1 MCQSEFYIENLLNLD
16 YFVQVNRLRLNKRI
30 VFILVF
36 LLKIP
41 VFAIAQE
48 IIRYNLSDGLSDLEV
63 TDIKENKN
71 YLWIAT
77 SDGLNRFD
85 GKNFKIY
92 KRNINQKNSI
102 SGNNIES
109 LFFDSRGLLWIG
121 LKSGGLDVYDPR
133 KDEFKNIK
141 SVIDIPAPVRIISIF
156 EDSEKNIW
164 LGSWEQGIY
173 QLKPVGGDS
182 VRFTAKNHFPG
193 YIISS
198 FIEKPKGFVRVGSY
212 KGFFVFDLL
221 QKQWTISNNQNHAI
235 SQLLSAE
242 EENAIWCSTWDSG
255 LLKLSWDK
263 SNPAESLTETQLN
276 ENETGSIHRILN
288 DSKSSLYLGTWG
300 NGLLK
305 YNLNQQK
312 EISQIEK
319 INISPSFINCI
330 FRDNFQNIWIGT
342 FGEGL
347 IKFNPEKNGINYFPA
362 INKLPKPVTSLTVS
376 AQNKIL
382 AGTQGEGVMQFDAEK
397 NELLP
402 LFENQ
407 LNGNF
412 ERNILS
418 FHSFG
423 DLLFIGHDG
432 HGIFYSNAKNNEF
445 YKINNYTE
453 IEKVTSVYAAQNGTT
468 WIGTKQNG
476 LVSFTINPDTFVPT
490 NYKYYAQIGH
500 DRITGIIPYKN
511 NMLFI
516 SSNNGLLLFNKE
528 TGRIENNDTIISN
541 EPVYTI
547 LKDSVN
553 HVLWIGT
560 STNLLSCNLEK
571 TDSVFPAFP
580 EMLIPR
586 GAIRTLLTDSDN
598 NLWFSVAEKLFC
610 RTQNDRKLKEIN
622 PGLLNKNV
630 ILSGTSVKIKGVEKL
645 IFGTSEDLMIIEPH
659 LLLHQTDESKIILT
673 QLEIDNRIINVG
685 DKLYGDIVLSEAS
698 EYINSLQL
706 SHKCRWISLSF
717 VESGWGNFKTNYQF
731 RIKGFSD
738 NWQFINLA
746 NPVVF
751 SQLLPGS
758 YTLEIR
764 SFDYGIGELPGWSL
778 NLTVTPPWWK
788 TRSSQLLFILAF
800 LLAAT
805 LLYLYIYKTIQRRH
819 SQKLIQIEKEK
830 QQELLYEKES
840 FFTGLSHDLLTTFS
854 LILAPVNDLIRD
866 NKQSGTIKEKLEI
879 IKRNTSFLSDLFGAI
894 FDFKRAEFSDKE
906 LKENTI
912 ELNSFVNFCVHAFEY
927 LALSRNIKLIYLSCF
942 ETLQVKTDNVKL
954 ERIIYNLLS
963 NAIKYTPDNGEVT
976 VHLDYSESEKSVT
989 LNIKDN
995 GIGMDIKNQHLIFD
1009 KFYRETKTN
1018 LNDEPKGLGLGL
1030 YIVKKFVSIMGG
1042 TISVDSALNKGTLV
1056 TVNLPVNVVQVNT
1069 ETDDL
1074 VVTHS
1079 FSNEKSTILVVED
1092 NKQLLEYTTSKLK
1105 TFFNV
1110 ISASDGSEAMHII
1123 ENYVPEIIITD
1134 IIMPGLDGLSLT
1146 KKIKEDSRFS
1156 DIFVV
1161 ILSAKASTD
1170 DELTGYKQGADIY
1183 LKKPIDLE
1191 VLLSQM
1197 INIDK
1202 TRQNRKSQL
1211 YAELISKDQTEIN
1224 FDSKENFLRVAMQ
1237 IVEKHLMEADFN
1249 LDEFASEMNISKSV
1263 LHRKFKLLV
1272 GQTPNQFMRLVRLR
1286 KSVEKL
1292 QNSDL
1297 SISEIAY
1304 LTGFSQSH
1312 YFIKCFREV
1321 YNETP
1326 KNFRLNFLKSPKT
1339 NFSK

>member
-1 MCQSEFYIENLLNLD
+1 MNHRLTLILL
-16 YFVQVNRLRLNKRI
+16 
-30 VFILVF
+30 F
-36 LLKIP
+36 LLCIP
-41 VFAIAQE
+41 ELTISQE

-63 TDIKENKN
+63 TDIGENGN

-92 KRNINQKNSI
+92 KRNVNQKNSI

-121 LKSGGLDVYDPR
+121 LKTGGLDVYDPR
-133 KDEFKNIK
+133 KDEFINI
-141 SVIDIPAPVRIISIF
+141 SRIIDIPPPVRIITIF

-173 QLKPVGGDS
+173 QLKPIAGDS
-182 VRFTAKNHFPG
+182 IKFSAKNHFPG

-212 KGFFVFDLL
+212 KGIFVFDLSL
-221 QKQWTISNNQNHAI
+221 EKWTISNNQNLAI
-235 SQLLSAE
+235 SKLLPAVE
-242 EENAIWCSTWDSG
+242 EDAIWCSTWDSG
-255 LLKLSWDK
+255 LIKITWKKL
-263 SNPAESLTETQLN
+263 NPEILQTEVRLP
-276 ENETGSIHRILN
+276 ETKTGPIHRILN
-288 DSKSSLYLGTWG
+288 GNRNSLYLGTWG
-300 NGLLK
+300 NGLLEF
-305 YNLNQQK
+305 NPDQQNIINQP
-312 EISQIEK
+312 EK
-319 INISPSFINCI
+319 IDISPSFINCI

-347 IKFNPEKNGINYFPA
+347 IKYNPENNGISYFPKTD
-362 INKLPKPVTSLTVS
+362 KLPKPVTSLTVS
-376 AQNKIL
+376 ADNKVV
-382 AGTQGEGVMQFDAEK
+382 AGTQGEGMMLFDTEK

-402 LFENQ
+402 LYQNQ
-407 LNGNF
+407 LTGNF
-412 ERNILS
+412 ERTILS
-418 FHSFG
+418 LHNFG
-423 DLLFIGHDG
+423 KYLFIGHDG
-432 HGIFYSNAKNNEF
+432 HGISYADHGKNNAFTE
-445 YKINNYTE
+445 INNFKE
-453 IEKVTSVYAAQNGTT
+453 IEKVTSVYAGKNGIV

-476 LVSFTINPDTFVPT
+476 LVSLTINQVTSEPE
-490 NYKYYAQIGH
+490 NYKYYDQIGH
-500 DRITGIIPYKN
+500 DRITGIIPVGTNK
-511 NMLFI
+511 LFI
-516 SSNNGLLLFNKE
+516 SSNNGLLLFNTE
-528 TGRIENNDTIISN
+528 TGGIENKGRIISN
-541 EPVYTI
+541 EPVYRI
-547 LKDSVN
+547 LKDTVN
-553 HVLWIGT
+553 NVLWIGT
-560 STNLLSCNLEK
+560 STNLLLCSLEK
-571 TDSVFPAFP
+571 PDSVVVAFP
-580 EMLIPR
+580 EILLPR

-598 NLWFSVAEKLFC
+598 NLWFSIAEKLFC
-610 RTQNDRKLKEIN
+610 RTQNDGKLKEIN

-630 ILSGTSVKIKGVEKL
+630 ILSGTPVINKGVEKL
-645 IFGTSEDLMIIEPH
+645 VFGTSEDLMIIEPR
-659 LLLHQTDESKIILT
+659 LVLHKNDESKIILT
-673 QLEIDNRIINVG
+673 RLEIDNRIINVG
-685 DKLYGDIVLSEAS
+685 EKLYGKVVLIEAS
-698 EYINSLQL
+698 EYIKSLEL

-717 VESGWGNFKTNYQF
+717 TESGWGNFKTNYQF

-738 NWQFINLA
+738 EWQFINLA

-751 SQLLPGS
+751 SQLLPGT

-778 NLTVTPPWWK
+778 VLTVVPPWWK
-788 TRSSQLLFILAF
+788 TKSFKLLLILAF
-800 LLAAT
+800 ILTAS
-805 LLYLYIYKTIQRRH
+805 LLYYYIYKIVQHRH
-819 SQKLIQIEKEK
+819 AQKLIQIEKEK
-830 QQELLYEKES
+830 QQELLFEKES

-866 NKQSGTIKEKLEI
+866 NKQSGAIKEKLDI

-912 ELNSFVNFCVHAFEY
+912 ELNSFVSFCVHAFEY
-927 LALSRNIKLIYLSCF
+927 LALSRNIKLVYLSSF
-942 ETLQVKTDNVKL
+942 ETLHLKTDNIKL

-963 NAIKYTPDNGEVT
+963 NAIKYTPDDGEVT
-976 VHLDYSESEKSVT
+976 VSLGYSELEKLVVLT
-989 LNIKDN
+989 VKDN
-995 GIGMDIKNQHLIFD
+995 GIGMDVKNQHLIFD
-1009 KFYRETKTN
+1009 KFYREAKTELTN
-1018 LNDEPKGLGLGL
+1018 EPKGLGLGL
-1030 YIVKKFVSIMGG
+1030 YIVKKFVTVMGG
-1042 TISVDSALNKGTLV
+1042 TITVDSVLKQGTTIKV
-1056 TVNLPVNVVQVNT
+1056 VIPVIVVPMNIEPGELMASQ
-1069 ETDDL
+1069 
-1074 VVTHS
+1074 S
-1079 FSNEKSTILVVED
+1079 FSGEKSTILVVED
-1092 NKQLLEYTTSKLK
+1092 NKQLLEYTTAKLK

-1110 ISASDGSEAMHII
+1110 ISASDGIEAMNII
-1123 ENYVPEIIITD
+1123 ENLVPEIIITD

-1146 KKIKEDSRFS
+1146 KRIKEDSRFS

-1183 LKKPIDLE
+1183 LKKPVDLE
-1191 VLLSQM
+1191 VLLNQM

-1211 YAELISKDQTEIN
+1211 YAELISREQTEIN
-1224 FDSKENFLRVAMQ
+1224 FDSKENFLRLAMQ

-1272 GQTPNQFMRLVRLR
+1272 GQAPNQFIRLVRLR

-1304 LTGFSQSH
+1304 LTGFSQAH

-1326 KNFRLNFLKSPKT
+1326 KNYRMNYQK
-1339 NFSK
+1339 NSKA